1 MSSIYIALKLVC
13 KDAGAAKQ
21 LRDMLAAA
29 GPEFLRS
36 SSQIAAVFAS
46 AEGLAPIR
54 FDGVSSRGDVVSF
67 DYQDPAQQGSLT
79 PDQLLAWQ
87 GSGVAFL
94 QYDFCDT
101 QTDYRVTEYYHGL
114 MEISAK
120 EFKAR
125 AVSSEVPD
133 AKKLVTLTK
142 QGADTKVAQAIQRGV
157 DINEMVAGFPLYV
170 HVIRA
175 PYPLPLAMAA
185 LAKREIDWRLS
196 THDAHRYVAGF
207 LEFPA
212 AKIGGMLQA
221 MLRAAGPDL
230 PALMR
235 QESIWHLLLV
245 VPEVMAWVCQ
255 QDGLDVDA
263 PLQHASLTDEP
274 FGRLRSHSLITREP
288 CNCGSIMHHI
298 NVADSVFYDE
308 LARSVNRVRGNFQS
322 TEIDRSIALLK
333 QRGAKAVPPLQQS
346 LTQRLMGY
354 LQDSEDSV
362 SLPQLLDMGLS
373 LTSVLPGGEH
383 PLAMAAQ
390 YPPSW
395 EAKLGKINEL
405 LNAGA
410 ATDAWSSHDGFRS
423 TVLKYVFDAEFRLA
437 SLPADPSQT
446 ARKFSAGVHTDQVLK
461 LLAHPLKHGLNVS
474 QPFKLYLWQGRSHL
488 TFRGSLLGAIAL
500 LLCGRHSELRPWCVP
515 MVRLLLAHGGSGA
528 DQAETVDTSAQVF
541 ASYGSLQLTGRWQA
555 VVGPF
560 KKMAQASV
568 LERLVQRQA
577 TEGEDAIDIQVI
589 ELLQDRLAP

>member
-13 KDAGAAKQ
+13 TDAAAAKQ
-21 LRDMLAAA
+21 LKDMLTAA
-29 GPEFLRS
+29 GPEFVRS
-36 SSQIAAVFAS
+36 AAPFAAVFAS
-46 AEGLAPIR
+46 AEGTSLIR
-54 FDGVSSRGDVVSF
+54 VDGVSCRGEVVSF

-79 PDQLLAWQ
+79 PDQLQAWK
-87 GSGVAFL
+87 GLGVTFL
-94 QYDFCDT
+94 QYEYCDSR
-101 QTDYRVTEYYHGL
+101 TDYRLTEHHHGL

-133 AKKLVTLTK
+133 ARKVVTLTK
-142 QGADTKVAQAIQRGV
+142 QGADAKAAQAIQRGV

-185 LAKREIDWRLS
+185 LAKREMDWQLS

-212 AKIGGMLQA
+212 AKIGGLLQA

-230 PALMR
+230 PSLMR

-245 VPEVMAWVCQ
+245 VPEAMAWVCQ
-255 QDGLDVDA
+255 QDGLDLDA
-263 PLQHASLTDEP
+263 PLLHASLTDEP

-288 CNCGSIMHHI
+288 CHCGSIMHHI

-308 LARSVNRVRGNFQS
+308 LARSVNRVRGNFQP

-346 LTQRLMGY
+346 LMQRLMGY
-354 LQDSEDSV
+354 LQDSEDAV
-362 SLPQLLDMGLS
+362 SLPQLVDMGLS
-373 LTSVLPGGEH
+373 LTSALPGGEY

-390 YPPSW
+390 HPPTW

-410 ATDAWSSHDGFRS
+410 ATDAWNSHDGFRS

-437 SLPADPSQT
+437 SLPADPSQA

-461 LLAHPLKHGLNVS
+461 LLAHPLKHGLDVS
-474 QPFKLYLWQGRSHL
+474 QPFKLYLWQGRNHL
-488 TFRGSLLGAIAL
+488 TFCGSLLGAIAL

-515 MVRLLLAHGGSGA
+515 MVRLLLAHGASGA
-528 DQAETVDTSAQVF
+528 DPAETVDTSAQVF

-577 TEGEDAIDIQVI
+577 TEGEDAIDMQVI